1 MKKIKAHPRESVGAR
16 TDLKSLN
23 KEIKKY
29 FYQLKGKSIHRGI
42 LPGNSK
48 TLWDAVKLANDV
60 NPQTLPNEML
70 VNNTKIAEDSLP
82 EVFGKFF
89 SQKVNSISNNLQVN
103 PTVYNGKRKV
113 ITPNKFFMSSTDIL
127 EIMSD
132 I

>member
-29 FYQLKGKSIHRGI
+29 FYQLKGKAIRRGI

-48 TLWDAVKLANDV
+48 TLWDTVKLANDV
-60 NPQTLPNEML
+60 NLQTLSNEML

-82 EVFGKFF
+82 EAFGKFF
-89 SQKVNSISNNLQVN
+89 SQKVNSISNNLQVY
-103 PTVYNGKRKV
+103 PAVYNGKRKV
-113 ITPNKFFMSSTDIL
+113 TITDKFLCQAPTFL
-127 EIMSD
+127 K
-132 I
+132 